1 MWGDDEARVG
11 FLRSHSRV
19 DRWVQTA
26 QARACRCSGVDPA
39 GAREEE
45 IRMNRRLVAAVR
57 GVVQG
62 VYFRQSTQRE
72 AVRLGLVG
80 TVRNQPDGTVLVVAE
95 GDAEALAQLLRWL
108 RRGPERA
115 AVERVDVEWLE
126 SRGGLTGFHIEP

>member
-1 MWGDDEARVG
+1 
-11 FLRSHSRV
+11 
-19 DRWVQTA
+19 
-26 QARACRCSGVDPA
+26 
-39 GAREEE
+39 
-45 IRMNRRLVAAVR
+45 MNRRLVAAVR

-108 RRGPERA
+108 HRGPERA
-115 AVERVDVEWLE
+115 VVERVDVEWQEPRNGLSGFRVE
-126 SRGGLTGFHIEP
+126 S

>member
-1 MWGDDEARVG
+1 MWGDDEAGAG

-19 DRWVQTA
+19 DRWAQTA
-26 QARACRCSGVDPA
+26 QARACRCSGIDPA

-45 IRMNRRLVAAVR
+45 ILMNRRLAAAVR

-80 TVRNQPDGTVLVVAE
+80 TVRVVAE

-115 AVERVDVEWLE
+115 VVERVDVEWLE
-126 SRGGLTGFHIEP
+126 SRGELTGFHIEA

>member
-1 MWGDDEARVG
+1 
-11 FLRSHSRV
+11 
-19 DRWVQTA
+19 
-26 QARACRCSGVDPA
+26 
-39 GAREEE
+39 
-45 IRMNRRLVAAVR
+45 MNRRLAATVR

-62 VYFRQSTQRE
+62 VCFRQSTQRE
-72 AVRLGLVG
+72 AVRLELVG

-115 AVERVDVEWLE
+115 VVERVDVEWLE